1 MLAGVWYCLCMV
13 AKKKPSSRDSG
24 SAPATRK
31 VAQRKAQKAVDQYL
45 EAPTNRSQVIN
56 PMGYVQ
62 DGDGWFMKTK
72 GRFRAADKVGDRA
85 YRASMPP
92 TRGSKKK

>member
-1 MLAGVWYCLCMV
+1 MA

-31 VAQRKAQKAVDQYL
+31 VAQRKAQKAIDQYL
-45 EAPTNRSQVIN
+45 KAPTNRSQVIN
-56 PMGYVQ
+56 PMGYIEGT
-62 DGDGWFMKTK
+62 DGFFMKTK
-72 GRFRAADKVGDRA
+72 GRYAVANKVYERK
-85 YRASMPP
+85 YRDSMPP